1 MNNSILNLKRDYF
14 IVISKT
20 NSNGVFLSY
29 CENVRKPWHDLMMC
43 VDILQSYQL
52 HDVHSA
58 VPCGHLC
65 SPGGVCGLLGGYC
78 FVSIIVMF
86 ACVYM
91 LFSGYTMVCNI

>member
-1 MNNSILNLKRDYF
+1 MR
-14 IVISKT
+14 
-20 NSNGVFLSY
+20 FLSY
-29 CENVRKPWHDLMMC
+29 CENVTQPWHDLMMC

-65 SPGGVCGLLGGYC
+65 SPGGVCGLLGSYC

>member
-1 MNNSILNLKRDYF
+1 MNNSILNLKRES
-14 IVISKT
+14 ISFTYHNKS
-20 NSNGVFLSY
+20 NSAFLSY
-29 CENVRKPWHDLMMC
+29 CENVTKPWHDLMMC